1 MNEHQDMAVAASM
14 ELTHKEELAVIVER
28 VKRISKTAKD
38 QSKIRLEIA
47 ADIIQSAKIYLD

>member
-1 MNEHQDMAVAASM
+1 MNEHQDMPVAAPM